1 MSKEIIHTEK
11 YKGYKINIH
20 YDEGYDSPND
30 WRDNNLFLVYSH
42 HQFDVRRHSFKP
54 YEIAKYFNHKN
65 NIEKLLNGR
74 DESDLLSDEQ
84 EALEEEKDYLSNF
97 YDYEA
102 EYYIFPA
109 EAYIHSGISLSL
121 FSGSK
126 QCRWDSSVSGYILA
140 SKDGFK
146 TIEEAKLRAE
156 GLIETWNQYLDGSIY
171 GFEVIKEDFC
181 SHCGTTTEEF
191 IDSCSGYYGDY
202 KESGCL
208 DEAKAVI
215 DNLTKEIVND

>member
-1 MSKEIIHTEK
+1 MSKEIIHTEE

-20 YDEGYDSPND
+20 YSEADDSPDD
-30 WRDNNLFLVYSH
+30 WGDDNLFLVYDH
-42 HQFDVRRHSFKP
+42 RCIDVWRKGFEPRTINEF
-54 YEIAKYFNHKN
+54 
-65 NIEKLLNGR
+65 LR
-74 DESDLLSDEQ
+74 DKDE
-84 EALEEEKDYLSNF
+84 ELWEDCHYN
-97 YDYEA
+97 D
-102 EYYIFPA
+102 YYIFEV

-140 SKDGFK
+140 SKDEFK

-191 IDSCSGYYGDY
+191 IDSCGGYYGDY

-208 DEAKAVI
+208 DEAKSVI
-215 DNLTKEIVND
+215 DNLTKEIAND